1 MIAFT
6 TIKAVLFDMDGVLYR
21 GNQPLAGVREL
32 LAFLDEQS
40 VGYACITN
48 NASMTPAQYEAK
60 LARMGLHVP
69 AGRVITSAIATGR
82 ALRAMYPRGTRVYIV
97 GMEGLREALLHD
109 GHFVEDDRAA
119 EVVVQGADFALTYNT
134 LRTATLLIRAGA
146 HFVATNP
153 DRTFP
158 SEEGLIP
165 GAGAITA
172 ALVAATDTQPLV
184 IGKPA
189 PTMFQVAAETLG
201 APVALVL
208 VIGDRLD
215 TDIAGAAAAGMPAA
229 LVLTGVSSRAE
240 AETGPVRP
248 AAIYADLGEL
258 LEDWRAKVVLSS
270 DRQLEEGGETRI
282 PRSHA

>member
-1 MIAFT
+1 MLAFT

-21 GNQPLAGVREL
+21 GNQPLAGAREL
-32 LAFLDEQS
+32 LAFLDEQGL
-40 VGYACITN
+40 GYACITN

-60 LARMGLHVP
+60 LARMGLNVP
-69 AGRVITSAIATGR
+69 AGRIITSAIATGR

-97 GMEGLREALLHD
+97 GMDGLREALLHD
-109 GHFVEDDRAA
+109 GHFVEDARTADL
-119 EVVVQGADFALTYNT
+119 VVQGADFALTYHT

-146 HFVATNP
+146 RFVATNP

-201 APVALVL
+201 APPTAVL
-208 VIGDRLD
+208 VVGDRLD

-229 LVLTGVSSRAE
+229 LILTGVSSRAE
-240 AETGPVRP
+240 AEASPVRP
-248 AAIYADLGEL
+248 AAIYADLGAL
-258 LEDWRAKVVLSS
+258 LEEWRAKVA
-270 DRQLEEGGETRI
+270 DR
-282 PRSHA
+282 